1 MEWNVN
7 YLIPGLRLAS
17 NVYFPN
23 AKSELLF
30 EEGCILT
37 KEMISKLK
45 RRKIAIVSVEIDET
59 INHYDDELFCQTCEL
74 FRTCDISNILKIIR
88 KYVDI
93 ATNSDNLIFG
103 KKIVLDHNGKH
114 QEIDYSDVSEIRL
127 SMCSRIYNQGV
138 IEYNPAKWF
147 VKIWQTGAVGTVMV
161 HIQYYLDFNIVLKD
175 NILKFENTCI
185 YDSLPIIRFLKD
197 KGVVVNDPYQIEN
210 ILTKYPDAMKLVN
223 FLNEA
228 FPKMAKK
235 YGLDN
240 PRGVEAIK

>member
-1 MEWNVN
+1 MKREALNQINKFVDFHPSPRIKIN
-7 YLIPGLRLAS
+7 ICL
-17 NVYFPN
+17 
-23 AKSELLF
+23 
-30 EEGCILT
+30 EGNE
-37 KEMISKLK
+37 KE
-45 RRKIAIVSVEIDET
+45 D
-59 INHYDDELFCQTCEL
+59 
-74 FRTCDISNILKIIR
+74 
-88 KYVDI
+88 
-93 ATNSDNLIFG
+93 SDNLIFG
-103 KKIVLDHNGKH
+103 KKIVLDHNCKH

-161 HIQYYLDFNIVLKD
+161 HIQYYLDFDIVLKD

-197 KGVVVNDPYQIEN
+197 KGVVVNDPYQIET

>member
-1 MEWNVN
+1 MKREALNQINKFVDFHPSPRIKIN
-7 YLIPGLRLAS
+7 ICL
-17 NVYFPN
+17 
-23 AKSELLF
+23 
-30 EEGCILT
+30 EGNE
-37 KEMISKLK
+37 KE
-45 RRKIAIVSVEIDET
+45 D
-59 INHYDDELFCQTCEL
+59 
-74 FRTCDISNILKIIR
+74 
-88 KYVDI
+88 
-93 ATNSDNLIFG
+93 SDNLIFG

-161 HIQYYLDFNIVLKD
+161 HIQYYLDFDIV
-175 NILKFENTCI
+175 
-185 YDSLPIIRFLKD
+185 LKD